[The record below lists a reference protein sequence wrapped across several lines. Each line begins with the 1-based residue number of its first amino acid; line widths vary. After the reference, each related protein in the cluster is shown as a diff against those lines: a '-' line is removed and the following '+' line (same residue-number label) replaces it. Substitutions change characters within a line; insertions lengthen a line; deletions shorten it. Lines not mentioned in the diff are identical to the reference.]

1 MFMVAVEFVRRLD
14 SFQYVRFV
22 LDTVKHLQFAELL
35 ATCVGLSPTSP
46 KKGASLG
53 PGCTNQ
59 RGHLQVPVQ
68 IAEMGLG
75 PAGEVPIPQDIWD
88 RIATRQ
94 ALSAMSSVEV
104 PRKSLRPE
112 ELAMTRALIQQGHLS
127 VIHDDMRGCGR
138 APSAPIFVIP
148 KTATKCSFIV
158 NCTLGNQAHCGPK
171 PRMVLPNLHTLRNK
185 FIRWAAMPRSAS
197 PDRWLIKLDLTNC
210 FPSLRLPESA
220 WGTFRVQG
228 PDESTCDLRSL
239 PFGWKLS
246 LGLGGSCYCNEFIVS

>member
-1 MFMVAVEFVRRLD
+1 MVAVEFVRRLD
-14 SFQYVRFV
+14 SFQYGQFV

-35 ATCVGLSPTSP
+35 ATCVGSSPTSP
-46 KKGASLG
+46 KKGASPG

-94 ALSAMSSVEV
+94 AISAMSDVEV

-112 ELAMTRALIQQGHLS
+112 ELAMTRALIRQGHLS
-127 VIHDDMRGCGR
+127 VIHDDMRNCGR

-148 KTATKCSFIV
+148 KAATKCSFIV

-171 PRMVLPNLHTLRNK
+171 PRMVCPICT
-185 FIRWAAMPRSAS
+185 RSGTNSFAGQLC
-197 PDRWLIKLDLTNC
+197 PAVPLLT
-210 FPSLRLPESA
+210 
-220 WGTFRVQG
+220 
-228 PDESTCDLRSL
+228 
-239 PFGWKLS
+239 
-246 LGLGGSCYCNEFIVS
+246 GGSLS